1 MMRIPS
7 STVSPVA
14 ITLSRSTTTT
24 SPMRLQKIQRS
35 QAVRKTGTV
44 KKKPVMKRTLN
55 QFFTRDDMIGSRITP
70 PRPRVLIT
78 GGGRRVGRAIALALA
93 RAGLDVAI
101 AYHRS
106 AREARGLVRE
116 LEAVGARAVA
126 LRADLADPREARGL
140 VREAVRRLGRL
151 DVLVNNAAVF
161 TRTPLLR
168 TTPAQYD
175 LHLDLNLRGAFF
187 CAQAAARV
195 MRRHGGHI
203 VNVGDVGATRG
214 WPDYI
219 PYTLSKAGLVALTRG
234 LATALRPHG
243 IAVNCVAPGAVLRPK
258 RVSPARWRRLTRGHA
273 GSPEDVASA
282 VLFFATCP
290 RYITGQVLGVDG
302 GEGA

>member
-1 MMRIPS
+1 MRS
-7 STVSPVA
+7 VSPQASTRRPTTFRA
-14 ITLSRSTTTT
+14 IVPMTRMMATAVRKPSPGTARPNILSNIGANT
-24 SPMRLQKIQRS
+24 SSMRLQKIQRS

-151 DVLVNNAAVF
+151 DVLVNNA
-161 TRTPLLR
+161 RSEER
-168 TTPAQYD
+168 
-175 LHLDLNLRGAFF
+175 
-187 CAQAAARV
+187 RV
-195 MRRHGGHI
+195 GKEC
-203 VNVGDVGATRG
+203 T
-214 WPDYI
+214 
-219 PYTLSKAGLVALTRG
+219 
-234 LATALRPHG
+234 
-243 IAVNCVAPGAVLRPK
+243 
-258 RVSPARWRRLTRGHA
+258 
-273 GSPEDVASA
+273 
-282 VLFFATCP
+282 ATC
-290 RYITGQVLGVDG
+290 RS
-302 GEGA
+302 

>member
-1 MMRIPS
+1 MRS
-7 STVSPVA
+7 VSPQASTRRPTTLRA
-14 ITLSRSTTTT
+14 IVPMRRMIATAVRKPSPGTARPNSLSYIGANT
-24 SPMRLQKIQRS
+24 SSMRLQKIQRS

-106 AREARGLVRE
+106 AR
-116 LEAVGARAVA
+116 
-126 LRADLADPREARGL
+126 
-140 VREAVRRLGRL
+140 
-151 DVLVNNAAVF
+151 
-161 TRTPLLR
+161 
-168 TTPAQYD
+168 
-175 LHLDLNLRGAFF
+175 
-187 CAQAAARV
+187 V
-195 MRRHGGHI
+195 MRSHGGHI

-258 RVSPARWRRLTRGHA
+258 RFSPARWRRLTRGHA